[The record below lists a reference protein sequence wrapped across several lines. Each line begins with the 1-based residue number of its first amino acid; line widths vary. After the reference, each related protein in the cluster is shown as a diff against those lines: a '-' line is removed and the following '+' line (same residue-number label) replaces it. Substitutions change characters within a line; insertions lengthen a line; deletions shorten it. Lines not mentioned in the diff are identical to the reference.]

1 LHFISVAYGGPAVI
15 DSAEL
20 AIAAEA
26 AGLGAA
32 TIYLAALDRDR
43 PRLALDSGRPIYPA
57 SMIKVPLAAATASA
71 VDAGRARWD
80 DQVEVLAANMTFND
94 APSPLETGY
103 TATVIELV
111 ELMLTRS
118 DNVATN
124 VLMDVLGR
132 EPATVDA
139 HALGLRETAFRR
151 KLSGKLPLIEDP
163 EASGRNSH
171 PAREAADLFEGI
183 ARGRIPSSP
192 LLHRFLRGQVWN
204 TKLSAGLE
212 PGDLFAHKTGDT
224 DDTSH
229 DGGILE
235 LAGGGRYVIV
245 VYSELASNDE
255 TDARFAA
262 FMRRIRHR
270 LVEG

>member
-1 LHFISVAYGGPAVI
+1 VI
-15 DSAEL
+15 DSAEV
-20 AIAAEA
+20 AIVANTT
-26 AGLGAA
+26 GLGAA

-57 SMIKVPLAAATASA
+57 SMIKTPLAAAVAA
-71 VDAGRARWD
+71 AIEAGRTRWD
-80 DQVEVLAANMTFND
+80 ERVVVDEANMTFND
-94 APSPLETGY
+94 ALSPLEPGY
-103 TATVIELV
+103 AATVVELV

-124 VLMDVLGR
+124 VLMELLGR
-132 EPATVDA
+132 EAATA
-139 HALGLRETAFRR
+139 GAQALGLRETAFRR
-151 KLSGKLPLIEDP
+151 KLSGKLPLIDDP
-163 EASGRNSH
+163 AATGRNSH
-171 PAREAADLFEGI
+171 PAREAADLFERI
-183 ARGRIPSSP
+183 ARGSVPSAA
-192 LLHRFLRGQVWN
+192 LLHRFLRGQIWN

-212 PGDLFAHKTGDT
+212 SGDRFAHKTGDT

-235 LAGGGRYVIV
+235 LAGGGRYVLV

-262 FMRRIRHR
+262 FMQRIRP
-270 LVEG
+270 LLADA

>member
-1 LHFISVAYGGPAVI
+1 LHFDSAPPREAAVI
-15 DSAEL
+15 DSAEV
-20 AIAAEA
+20 AIAADA
-26 AGLGAA
+26 AGLGSA
-32 TIYLAALDRDR
+32 TIYLAALDRER

-57 SMIKVPLAAATASA
+57 SMIKVPLAAATAS
-71 VDAGRARWD
+71 VDAGRVRWD
-80 DQVEVLAANMTFND
+80 DPIEVLAANMTFND
-94 APSPLETGY
+94 APSPLEPGY
-103 TATVIELV
+103 VATVIELV

-151 KLSGKLPLIEDP
+151 KLSGKLPLIDDP
-163 EASGRNSH
+163 AATGRNSH

-183 ARGRIPSSP
+183 ARGSMPSSL

-212 PGDLFAHKTGDT
+212 PGDRFAHKTGDT

-262 FMRRIRHR
+262 FMRRIRSR

>member
-1 LHFISVAYGGPAVI
+1 VI
-15 DSAEL
+15 DSAEV
-20 AIAAEA
+20 AIAAET

-43 PRLALDSGRPIYPA
+43 PRLALDSGRSIYPA
-57 SMIKVPLAAATASA
+57 SMIKTPLAAAVAASIE
-71 VDAGRARWD
+71 DGRTRWD
-80 DQVEVLAANMTFND
+80 EPVEVDAANMTFND
-94 APSPLETGY
+94 APSPLEPGY
-103 TATVIELV
+103 VSTVVELV

-124 VLMDVLGR
+124 VLIDLLGR
-132 EPATVDA
+132 EAATLRA
-139 HALGLRETAFRR
+139 HGLGLRETAFRR
-151 KLSGKLPLIEDP
+151 KLSGKLPLIDDP
-163 EASGRNSH
+163 AATGRNSH
-171 PAREAADLFEGI
+171 PAREAADLFERI
-183 ARGRIPSSP
+183 ARGSLPSAT
-192 LLHRFLRGQVWN
+192 LLHRFLRGQIWN

-212 PGDLFAHKTGDT
+212 PGDRFAHKTGDT

-235 LAGGGRYVIV
+235 LAGGGRYVLV

-262 FMRRIRHR
+262 FMQRIRP
-270 LVEG
+270 LLADA